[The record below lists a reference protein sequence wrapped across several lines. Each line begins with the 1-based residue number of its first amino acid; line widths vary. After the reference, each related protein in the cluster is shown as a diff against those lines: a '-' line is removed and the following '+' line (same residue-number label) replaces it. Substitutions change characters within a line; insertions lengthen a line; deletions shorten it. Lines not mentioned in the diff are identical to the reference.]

1 MRTLRILVL
10 SCSVI
15 CIGLAPGARAANIT
29 VGSPLIGSFTQG
41 SIGPATTLF
50 NAKGPANLVSPVNG
64 VVVGWN
70 VIGAEG
76 GPFYLRILTP
86 DGLAEFAGAGKS
98 GPATPLTT
106 GVQHFEALMPIKAGQ
121 LVAIDNTNGADT
133 IGVIASPAAEYEFF
147 AAGTLAEGASAAPT
161 LRPGLEL
168 DFNAEVQP
176 APVVLG
182 LGTTAGPVAGGTDV
196 LISGTDLE
204 GATSVKFGGV
214 AAAFGHVSETAVL
227 ATSPPG
233 ASAGGVPI
241 SVTTLAGTGT
251 SSQLFTY
258 QAAAPPTPIVVQPT
272 PTVAECVVPNL
283 IGKRLKAARKRIRAA
298 GCKVGNVLKLGGVTA
313 KTGTVVK
320 QNPKPGKH
328 RAVGSKVNFKLGGQ
342 AGERVG

>member
-1 MRTLRILVL
+1 
-10 SCSVI
+10 
-15 CIGLAPGARAANIT
+15 
-29 VGSPLIGSFTQG
+29 
-41 SIGPATTLF
+41 
-50 NAKGPANLVSPVNG
+50 VNG
-64 VVVGWN
+64 AVVGWN

-86 DGLAEFAGAGKS
+86 DGLAEFTGAGKS

-121 LVAIDNTNGADT
+121 LVAIDNTNAADT
-133 IGVIASPAAEYEFF
+133 IGVITSPAAEYEAF

-161 LRPGLEL
+161 LKRGLEL

-182 LGTTAGPVAGGTDV
+182 LGTTAGPVAGGTGV

-233 ASAGGVPI
+233 AGAGGVPI
-241 SVTTLAGTGT
+241 TVTTLAGTGT

-258 QAAAPPTPIVVQPT
+258 QAAAPPTPTPTVVQPT
-272 PTVAECVVPNL
+272 PTVAKCVVPKL

-298 GCKVGNVLKLGGVTA
+298 GCKVGNVLKLDGVTA
-313 KTGTVVK
+313 KTGTIVK